1 MNAQALMFPGVAGGQ
16 KQTSQVRV
24 WDTHWGFSISEK
36 LEGRYDPAALTE
48 FVTKLLGMVMLPA
61 CGIVLFLPEVVSG
74 AGQTIVQAAMMIAF
88 VLVGF
93 ALYRHA
99 DKGFRT
105 KIQIDSSN
113 REIRLGTQNAKGRF
127 HLTHTY
133 PVDDVESVFIA
144 RSKDT
149 RTKAAL
155 KMRVKSGG
163 QTLKLVEGSEAA
175 LTPILERVVLS
186 LRPPQMRNRKVVTK
200 ATGGFIRMSFS

>member
-1 MNAQALMFPGVAGGQ
+1 G
-16 KQTSQVRV
+16 
-24 WDTHWGFSISEK
+24 
-36 LEGRYDPAALTE
+36 
-48 FVTKLLGMVMLPA
+48 
-61 CGIVLFLPEVVSG
+61 VLFLPEVVSG